1 MTNPAAVS
9 VGGNF
14 TFWVHLSDMF
24 ERIID
29 TTFLGSQFWSKWT
42 QLTDL
47 YQLSSPDSLLDKS
60 MTFFHSDFLSCVKSR
75 KIFTCRKC
83 SRPLFFCTHLDFGDG
98 HKWILSLWFALMFL
112 MINCI
117 NSRLFLE
124 HHLSPCNRPSWK
136 IFQKY
141 LKKPKTTLS

>member
-1 MTNPAAVS
+1 MTNPAVVS

-14 TFWVHLSDMF
+14 TFWVHLSDTF

-29 TTFLGSQFWSKWT
+29 TTFLGSQFRSKRT

-75 KIFTCRKC
+75 KTFTCRKF
-83 SRPLFFCTHLDFGDG
+83 SLPLSIFLHPSGLWRWPQMNFVLVLYTTDKYHF
-98 HKWILSLWFALMFL
+98 HKRLITLKNKQQTVSGASLIPL
-112 MINCI
+112 
-117 NSRLFLE
+117 
-124 HHLSPCNRPSWK
+124 
-136 IFQKY
+136 Q
-141 LKKPKTTLS
+141 